1 MLHLDMRR
9 LKNMNVL
16 FFGLTLVLSLVSFS
30 GAAHNTPNKSV
41 TTALV
46 VEDYQP
52 ETRFSIQFQK
62 AKKILSFSFDIYCK
76 FSFSNYKYTQN
87 LNAQTLYKYYTNSA
101 FFIRLEKLHTE
112 SYTPNNN
119 KIVYNN
125 FIV

>member
-1 MLHLDMRR
+1 M
-9 LKNMNVL
+9 KNINVL
-16 FFGLTLVLSLVSFS
+16 FFGLTLVLSLVTFS
-30 GAAHNTPNKSV
+30 SVAHNTPNESV
-41 TTALV
+41 RTALI

-62 AKKILSFSFDIYCK
+62 AKKILSFSFDIYYK

-87 LNAQTLYKYYTNSA
+87 LNVQTLYKCYTNNA